1 MSCYFRHMDE
11 VFKELNLE
19 ITKENKKEIDKAIH
33 KIVGVEYKNCPD
45 AWKRVKEIIRGNDES
60 EKKDFILKIK
70 KELKMS

>member
-11 VFKELNLE
+11 IFKELNLE
-19 ITKENKKEIDKAIH
+19 TTKENKKEIDKVLH

-60 EKKDFILKIK
+60 QKKDFILKIK
-70 KELKMS
+70 KELKIS